1 MTYYGTD
8 LEHVTR
14 QEYDQKVKEV
24 RLAQFTE
31 DQIPEISDE
40 LLQQYSNIV
49 SREKERGLLLQL
61 MSQMASD
68 RDLSQRANIA
78 DIQEYVDL
86 LYDDDVYKIKGS

>member
-78 DIQEYVDL
+78 EIQEYVDL